1 LAYARRSRTCS
12 WYIYWTATDAE
23 HEALRMEGK
32 HAARD
37 LAHLTIQGPAS
48 ENNSLGRE
56 LFTYPEV
63 LEMLNRSDFAGI
75 AGYTSLEKSIVVKAL
90 TEFVRDVEAEYGAP

>member
-1 LAYARRSRTCS
+1 LAYARRSRTCR

-23 HEALRMEGK
+23 HQALRVKGK

-37 LAHLTIQGPAS
+37 VAHLTIQGPAS
-48 ENNSLGRE
+48 ETNSVGRE

-63 LEMLNRSDFAGI
+63 LEMLKHGDFAGI
-75 AGYTSLEKSIVVKAL
+75 AGYTSGEQSIVVKAL
-90 TEFVRDVEAEYGAP
+90 TEFVRDIEAEYGAP